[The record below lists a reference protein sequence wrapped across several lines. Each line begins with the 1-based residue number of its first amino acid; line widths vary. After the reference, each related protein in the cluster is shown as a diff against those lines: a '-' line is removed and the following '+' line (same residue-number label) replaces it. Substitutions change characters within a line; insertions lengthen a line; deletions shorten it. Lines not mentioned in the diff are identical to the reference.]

1 MSKKIGYKRVST
13 VDQNTARQLD
23 GLQLDRIFED
33 KVSGKSTDRPAFKAM
48 LNYVRE
54 GDIIYVHSLDRFA
67 RNLDDLRSYVKYLTD
82 EGVELCFIKEGLR
95 FSNEENAMSKLLLS
109 VMGAFAEF
117 ERNLIL
123 ERQREGIALA
133 KARGVYKGRR
143 SQFTKNDKIEIK
155 KLVDA
160 GNKVVDIAK
169 SYNVTRHTIYRVI
182 KDIA

>member
-1 MSKKIGYKRVST
+1 MIIKRGSNMSKKIGYKRVST

-95 FSNEENAMSKLLLS
+95 F
-109 VMGAFAEF
+109 
-117 ERNLIL
+117 
-123 ERQREGIALA
+123 
-133 KARGVYKGRR
+133 
-143 SQFTKNDKIEIK
+143 
-155 KLVDA
+155 
-160 GNKVVDIAK
+160 
-169 SYNVTRHTIYRVI
+169 
-182 KDIA
+182 